1 MVQPSTDYGLP
12 QGQVYPTTLL
22 DSLYPYYALQGN
34 TALQLALAQYG
45 SRDTQAQLQAQL
57 AGDAMR
63 ANATTAAAGIGAG
76 ASAYGAQVGALAQ
89 LAATNADA
97 ATRVLIAAGGDKN
110 AANRLAAELMMQ
122 AGLANQAT
130 TMELGRRAG
139 SGDLRENFGR
149 MLALGG
155 GGAMPGAFSAMNGL
169 PSPYITA
176 PGVQYSEYGQA
187 PQASMNLP
195 SYNQGSVPSFSAPN
209 VTVPNMDLGALYGSI
224 FSGLGGLAGSGLGSP
239 TGLNGNGPI
248 SPTMGNDA
256 PPIVGGTYAGSP
268 VSGGT
273 YTYQGN
279 VLPDADANTVALDQG
294 LGALN
299 SLIYGMAG
307 GGTLRPGETA
317 LVGERGPE
325 IAQNVGG
332 QVQVKPIK
340 YQLAEGG
347 SFDYGGGDLPTGI
360 GGTGSRTR
368 WNPMDNSAF
377 SQFIPERF
385 RNQPGFQM
393 GTPLER
399 DKAARTEAEAVL
411 DAPPPTP
418 TPTDIAASTTSSYD
432 AGLPGQSAPLTP
444 GQLTPGG
451 PLLTDLPFYKALMS
465 GQGGPAW
472 NANIQRVAAPELGIN
487 EGVPLPFERSNV
499 YQRSDPIQRQAMS
512 QLWQYLGIPPEM
524 QAFWINSS
532 TPGYRG
538 SPVQALG
545 F

>member
-1 MVQPSTDYGLP
+1 MVADPTTYGLP
-12 QGQVYPTTLL
+12 EGQVYPTTLL

-45 SRDTQAQLQAQL
+45 SRDTQAQLNAQL
-57 AGDAMR
+57 QGDAMR

-130 TMELGRRAG
+130 TMELGRRGG

-149 MLALGG
+149 MLALAGQG
-155 GGAMPGAFSAMNGL
+155 SMPGTFSAMNGL

-176 PGVQYSEYGQA
+176 PGVQYSEYGSA

-195 SYNQGSVPSFSAPN
+195 SYNAASVPSFSAPN
-209 VTVPNMDLGALYGSI
+209 VTVPNMDLGALYGSLY
-224 FSGLGGLAGSGLGSP
+224 SGLGGLAGTGLGTAPTAP
-239 TGLNGNGPI
+239 TGLNGNGVI
-248 SPTMGNDA
+248 NPTVA
-256 PPIVGGTYAGSP
+256 PVPGQPVPGGTAITGGGF
-268 VSGGT
+268 VSD
-273 YTYQGN
+273 QR
-279 VLPDADANTVALDQG
+279 ADQVALDQG
-294 LGALN
+294 LGYLN
-299 SLIYGMAG
+299 NLIYGAGNGPTPMAG

-325 IAQNVGG
+325 IAENIGG
-332 QVQVKPIK
+332 RVQVKPIK

-360 GGTGSRTR
+360 GGDV
-368 WNPMDNSAF
+368 P
-377 SQFIPERF
+377 
-385 RNQPGFQM
+385 RNAAGYSLES
-393 GTPLER
+393 PLAKLQRQRKE
-399 DKAARTEAEAVL
+399 AAAAKAEADAVL
-411 DAPPPTP
+411 TAPDPTP
-418 TPTDIAASTTSSYD
+418 TPTDIAASTTQSYD

-465 GQGGPAW
+465 GQSGPAW
-472 NANIQRVAAPELGIN
+472 NANIQRPTAPEVGIT

-499 YQRSDPIQRQAMS
+499 YQRSDPIQQQAMS
-512 QLWQYLGIPPEM
+512 QLWAFMGVPEAM
-524 QAFWINSS
+524 QNFWLTRS
-532 TPGYRG
+532 TPGYRAN
-538 SPVQALG
+538 PVQALG